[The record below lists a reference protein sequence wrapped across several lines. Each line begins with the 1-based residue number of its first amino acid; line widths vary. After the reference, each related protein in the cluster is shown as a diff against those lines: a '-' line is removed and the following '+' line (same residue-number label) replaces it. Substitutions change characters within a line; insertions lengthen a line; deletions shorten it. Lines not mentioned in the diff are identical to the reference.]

1 MKFQNLKRNETRFIL
16 VTCSEITTMLLEW
29 KPDLANEKDASGS
42 SPMHYVASSG
52 DETVVKNILDK
63 APLSVYIQDQEGLSP
78 LHVAAKMGHQSVLC
92 CMIEHCPDSFE
103 LRDNHGRNF
112 LHFIEINLSNP
123 VQKKLYSII
132 KLVSRSPDLKKLVNE
147 RDNEG
152 NTPLHCASLYGL
164 SDTILNF
171 LRASKADSTLM
182 NNAGKTA
189 LDHAVSLSSFFL
201 MVESICARILL
212 IT

>member
-182 NNAGKTA
+182 NYAGKTA